1 MAATQALMSQEFN
14 NPYKG
19 SSCNNKLA
27 NSELLPPYRK
37 TFASGADINLCTLL
51 SQNSQYNR
59 IESSHLC
66 HAWQYSTD
74 IINQATRLLEQQPG
88 LHPSIHSVV
97 LAGSFGRMEGG
108 KYSDFDFFVIAHDGS
123 IQSKQDEKDLVALVW
138 EQLRVLPVEPPD
150 SHGIFTRVVTPSI
163 LCDENALGNLEY
175 ARHVFGLRMQLL
187 TDSQPIY
194 GFDALQ
200 QLQKDIVRWYCQPDY
215 SPFSH
220 SITQYLLADLK
231 RYFASYAI
239 WHQYRFD
246 KTFNDSWLMRQ
257 IKMQHSRLASYT
269 ALAISVMNAAS
280 THTGDN
286 NHIDEQAIAAALSD
300 QLKYTPL
307 ERLIMHWPAD
317 KKEQLLDYL
326 THYNR
331 IASLIADPELRQII
345 INENPENVCNRTR
358 GFAGADTPEPILT
371 EIVDTL
377 EHMRQLLT
385 ACVTHTM
392 DQSNRSTAACWAL

>member
-1 MAATQALMSQEFN
+1 MSQESN
-14 NPYKG
+14 NPHKG
-19 SSCNNKLA
+19 SSRNNKLA
-27 NSELLPPYRK
+27 NSEPFPLYRN
-37 TFASGADINLCTLL
+37 TFAADADINLCTLL
-51 SQNSQYNR
+51 TQNSHYNP
-59 IESSHLC
+59 IEASHLC
-66 HAWQYSTD
+66 RAWQYSTD
-74 IINQATRLLEQQPG
+74 IINHATRLLQQQPR

-108 KYSDFDFFVIAHDGS
+108 KYSDFDFFVIAHDGT
-123 IQSKQDEKDLVALVW
+123 IHSKQDEKDLVALVW
-138 EQLRVLPVEPPD
+138 EQLKELPVEPPD

-175 ARHVFGLRMQLL
+175 DRHVFGLRMQLL

-200 QLQKDIVRWYCQPDY
+200 QLQTDIVRWYCQPDY

-220 SITQYLLADLK
+220 SILQYLSADLK

-257 IKMQHSRLASYT
+257 IKMHHSRLASYT
-269 ALAISVMNAAS
+269 ALAVSIMDIAS
-280 THTGDN
+280 SHKRDN
-286 NHIDEQAIAAALSD
+286 KQFDEVAIATALSD

-307 ERLIMHWPAD
+307 ERLIMHWPVD
-317 KKEQLLDYL
+317 NKDQLLEYL

-345 INENPENVCNRTR
+345 INEKPENVRSHDFT
-358 GFAGADTPEPILT
+358 GADTPEPILT

-385 ACVTHTM
+385 VCVTHTM
-392 DQSNRSTAACWAL
+392 DRTNSSTAACWAL